1 LLDSRAGC
9 DDCGSDMT
17 NIFDKSTLPSRHVS
31 VGPERAPHRS
41 YYYAM
46 GLTEEEI
53 ARPFVGIASAGNDS
67 APCNTTLDHQA
78 DVARG
83 GVEEGGGMPRRFNTI
98 TVTDGIAMGHQGM
111 KSSLVSRE
119 VIADSVELSVRGHCY
134 DALLGFA
141 GCDKSLPG
149 MMMAMLRLN
158 VPSIFVYGG
167 SILPGRYKGRDVTV
181 VDVFEIVGK
190 YAAGACPLEDV
201 TELEKAAC
209 PGDGACGGQY
219 TANTMACVAE
229 AIGLSLP
236 NSNMAP
242 APYSTRDQVAHA
254 AGVQVMELLARNIR
268 PRDICTREAFENAA
282 RIVAATGGST
292 NGALHLPAM
301 AHEAGINLT
310 LFDVAEFFKTTPYM
324 ADLKPGGN
332 YVAKDMYEAGGV
344 YMLMKSMLGEG
355 LLHGNCLTVTG
366 RTLGENIDEI
376 TWNPDQK
383 VIYPANAPISPTGGV
398 VGLRGSLA
406 PDGAIVKVAGMAR
419 LEFTGPAQVFDC
431 EEDAFAA
438 VEARQIR
445 EGSVVVIRYEGPKG
459 GPGMRE
465 MLSTTAA
472 LYGQGMGEKV
482 ALITDGRFSGATR
495 GFCIGHVGPEAA
507 DGGPIA
513 LVEEGDEISIDA
525 TNGTIDL
532 NVSAEVLAARKA
544 KWQPR
549 QTDYQSG
556 ALWRY
561 AQNVG
566 PAWQGAV
573 THPGAEHETHVFADI

>member
-1 LLDSRAGC
+1 
-9 DDCGSDMT
+9 
-17 NIFDKSTLPSRHVS
+17 
-31 VGPERAPHRS
+31 
-41 YYYAM
+41 M
-46 GLTEEEI
+46 GLTEAEI

-67 APCNTTLDHQA
+67 APCNTLLDHQA
-78 DVARG
+78 DIARG
-83 GVEEGGGMPRRFNTI
+83 GVEAGGGMPRRFNTI

-134 DALLGFA
+134 DALIAFA

-167 SILPGRYKGRDVTV
+167 SILPGRFQDRDVTV

-190 YAAGACPLEDV
+190 HSAGFCPIEEL
-201 TELEKAAC
+201 TALEKVAC
-209 PGDGACGGQY
+209 PGHGACGGQY

-242 APYSTRDQVAHA
+242 APYTTRDQVAHA
-254 AGVQVMELLARNIR
+254 AGVQVMELIAKNIR

-292 NGALHLPAM
+292 NAALHLPAM
-301 AHEAGINLT
+301 AHEAGIDLD

-324 ADLKPGGN
+324 ADLKPGGQF
-332 YVAKDMYEAGGV
+332 VAKDMYEAGGV

-355 LLHGNCLTVTG
+355 LLHGNCMTVTG
-366 RTLGENIDEI
+366 KTLGENIQEI
-376 TWNPDQK
+376 TWNPNQK
-383 VIYPANAPISPTGGV
+383 VIYPATAPISPTGGV

-406 PDGAIVKVAGMAR
+406 PNGAIVKVAGMAR
-419 LEFTGPAQVFDC
+419 LAFSGPAQVFDC
-431 EEDAFAA
+431 EEDCFAA
-438 VEARQIR
+438 VEAQQIK

-465 MLSTTAA
+465 MLTTTAA
-472 LYGQGMGEKV
+472 LYGQGLGEKV

-507 DGGPIA
+507 DCGPIA
-513 LVEEGDEISIDA
+513 LVEEGDIIAIDA
-525 TNGTIDL
+525 TTGTIDL
-532 NVSAEVLAARKA
+532 LVEAQVLEERKKA
-544 KWQPR
+544 WKPR
-549 QTDYQSG
+549 LSDYGSG

-566 PAWQGAV
+566 PAYKGAV
-573 THPGAEHETHVFADI
+573 THPGGAAERHCYADI